1 MFQLQN
7 KYKTSWMHPRSK
19 HWHLIDFVIVRRSD
33 LHDVKITR
41 AMRGADCWTDHRL
54 IRSQLSMRVR
64 PPARM
69 KQPCKRLNTNALLSE
84 EVMENFQRTLN
95 HQLEELSKP
104 SEGPSNGP
112 KLTAEWESITDTILS
127 TAKSTLG
134 VMHKRHQDWFD
145 ANRKEIHVILHEKN
159 SAYKAHLQQ
168 PKSAAHYQRWIRM
181 RSQVQ
186 HHLREMRSS

>member
-84 EVMENFQRTLN
+84 EVFSTHIESSFQRTLN
-95 HQLEELSKP
+95 HQLENLHR
-104 SEGPSNGP
+104 
-112 KLTAEWESITDTILS
+112 KL
-127 TAKSTLG
+127 
-134 VMHKRHQDWFD
+134 
-145 ANRKEIHVILHEKN
+145 
-159 SAYKAHLQQ
+159 
-168 PKSAAHYQRWIRM
+168 
-181 RSQVQ
+181 
-186 HHLREMRSS
+186 